1 MLLGVRALGNPLNK
15 TLKHVDTTIATAA
28 IATATTTCRSTRYH
42 HFISTQQQQQQQ
54 QTSDSTLSFATTWC
68 SCPQA
73 GLRNMSA
80 RFQWSHVVIRR
91 NLSMS
96 SRTYG
101 VAAPS
106 ISSRLAADRLIRD
119 MSEDERSHLEQ
130 ALNGL
135 KEELHLESDTL
146 DAPPTTRQLLL
157 TGVTNA
163 LPFIGFGFLDNAV
176 MIVAGEYID
185 ITLGQAFGISTMAAA
200 ALGNMVSDM
209 AGIGLAGYVEVL
221 ASGLGIE
228 EPHLTGQQLMMK
240 STRFANYGGRAL
252 GIMFGCFLGM
262 FPLLFFDGRDDEE
275 AEKAKE

>member
-1 MLLGVRALGNPLNK
+1 
-15 TLKHVDTTIATAA
+15 
-28 IATATTTCRSTRYH
+28 
-42 HFISTQQQQQQQ
+42 
-54 QTSDSTLSFATTWC
+54 
-68 SCPQA
+68 
-73 GLRNMSA
+73 
-80 RFQWSHVVIRR
+80 VIRR